1 MNSINKSLNW
11 FDFTKLPA
19 RVETLQRLH
28 RAIEETS
35 EIRMRTNKPEDI
47 AKWHDAVERWQ
58 DYSGW
63 GDQNFYVFEN
73 DCFLKALAAGETDA
87 KECAITFLEYD
98 CYYFR
103 SGYMKAK
110 LLTRLK
116 HLDLAPAETRRLQ
129 KVVCNAILS
138 TRPKSEFGYYAR
150 LLQKI
155 GTPSLRR
162 RIESLPVPDI
172 PWMKARQTRCLQEIY
187 WRNHS
192 TGLET
197 APQKQ

>member
-1 MNSINKSLNW
+1 MSSNW
-11 FDFTKLPA
+11 FDFTSFPA
-19 RVETLQRLH
+19 RVETLQLLH
-28 RAIEETS
+28 RAVHETS
-35 EIRMRTNKPEDI
+35 EIRLRTYAQEDI
-47 AKWHDAVERWQ
+47 AKWHEAVERWK

-63 GDQNFYVFEN
+63 GDHQKFYVFEN
-73 DCFLKALAAGETDA
+73 DNFLKDLAAGETDA

-116 HLDLAPAETRRLQ
+116 HLDLAQAETGRLQ
-129 KVVCNAILS
+129 EVVCNAILS

-150 LLQKI
+150 LLQRI
-155 GTPSLRR
+155 GTPSLLR

-172 PWMKARQTRCLQEIY
+172 PYMKVRQTRCLQEVY
-187 WRNHS
+187 WRNHKM
-192 TGLET
+192 GNET
-197 APQKQ
+197 TSQKR

>member
-1 MNSINKSLNW
+1 MNSINKSSNL
-11 FDFTKLPA
+11 FDFTNFPA

-28 RAIEETS
+28 RAIDETS
-35 EIRMRTNKPEDI
+35 EIRLRTQSQEDI
-47 AKWHDAVERWQ
+47 AKWHKAVERWK

-63 GDQNFYVFEN
+63 GDQKFYVFES
-73 DCFLKALAAGETDA
+73 DCFLKALAAGEADA
-87 KECAITFLEYD
+87 RECAITFLEYD

-116 HLDLAPAETRRLQ
+116 HLDLTQAETRRLQ

-150 LLQKI
+150 LLKRI

-172 PWMKARQTRCLQEIY
+172 PWMKARQSRCLTEVY
-187 WRNHS
+187 WKNHKM
-192 TGLET
+192 EREA
-197 APQKQ
+197 APQKR

>member
-1 MNSINKSLNW
+1 MSSNW
-11 FDFTKLPA
+11 FDFTNFPA
-19 RVETLQRLH
+19 GVETLQRLH
-28 RAIEETS
+28 RAVTETS
-35 EIRMRTNKPEDI
+35 DVRWRTKAPEDVV
-47 AKWHDAVERWQ
+47 KWEEAVERWK

-63 GDQNFYVFEN
+63 GDEKFYVFES
-73 DCFLKALAAGETDA
+73 DSFLTALAAGEADA

-116 HLDLAPAETRRLQ
+116 HLDLTQTETRRLQ

-150 LLQKI
+150 LLQSI
-155 GTPSLRR
+155 GTPLLRR

-172 PWMKARQTRCLQEIY
+172 PWMKARQTRCLQEVY
-187 WRNHS
+187 WRNHQK
-192 TGLET
+192 GRAT
-197 APQKQ
+197 APQKR

>member
-1 MNSINKSLNW
+1 MPSIW
-11 FDFTKLPA
+11 FDFTHFPA

-28 RAIEETS
+28 RAIDETS
-35 EIRMRTNKPEDI
+35 EIRLRTQSQEDI
-47 AKWHDAVERWQ
+47 AKWHKAVERWK

-63 GDQNFYVFEN
+63 GDQKFYVFES
-73 DCFLKALAAGETDA
+73 DCFLKALAAGEADA
-87 KECAITFLEYD
+87 RECAITFLEYD

-116 HLDLAPAETRRLQ
+116 HLDLTLAETRRLQ

-150 LLQKI
+150 LLKRI

-172 PWMKARQTRCLQEIY
+172 PWMKARQTRCLAEVY
-187 WRNHS
+187 WPNHKM
-192 TGLET
+192 GREA
-197 APQKQ
+197 APQKR